1 MSCLPSTVPVVD
13 TSSFTSEEVIEAAIK
28 QLLEKRRLLDASIE
42 VFQKRLCYIRCLSE
56 SVSPEQYAYTQACA
70 FPSPFCGK
78 MSVMAILQQLLWVHA
93 QPTQNR
99 DRKSVV

>member
-28 QLLEKRRLLDASIE
+28 QLLGKRRLLDASIE

-56 SVSPEQYAYTQACA
+56 SVSPEQYAYMRCLKESSSH
-70 FPSPFCGK
+70 PLLPIRERSPI
-78 MSVMAILQQLLWVHA
+78 SVALVEA
-93 QPTQNR
+93 VPA
-99 DRKSVV
+99 D

>member
-42 VFQKRLCYIRCLSE
+42 VFQKRLRYIRGLSE
-56 SVSPEQYAYTQACA
+56 AISAQQLAYMRSLKESSTHAFLPIRETPTSSPT
-70 FPSPFCGK
+70 PVK
-78 MSVMAILQQLLWVHA
+78 VMSVGVRIG
-93 QPTQNR
+93 P
-99 DRKSVV
+99 